1 MASKYDRERWRAV
14 IGYDGK
20 YYVSDHG
27 RVKNRKR
34 LLKPQFNKRFR
45 YWQIMLYDN
54 DGKNKMW
61 SVARLVA
68 LHFIDQPVT
77 DRKMYVVHIGDTL
90 DNYYKNLT
98 WEER

>member
-1 MASKYDRERWRAV
+1 
-14 IGYDGK
+14 
-20 YYVSDHG
+20 
-27 RVKNRKR
+27 
-34 LLKPQFNKRFR
+34 
-45 YWQIMLYDN
+45 MLYDN

-77 DRKMYVVHIGDTL
+77 DKKMYVVHIGDTL